1 MSKKEDL
8 VGFKVHSLEYQTKIT
23 KKFANRKPWQA
34 PNPKEIK
41 SYIPGTILKISVK
54 VGKKLKEGDPILV
67 LEAMK
72 MRNQITMPFDGKIK
86 EICVK
91 EGDRIPKNELMI
103 VVE

>member
-8 VGFKVHSLEYQTKIT
+8 VGFKVHSLEYQTRIT

-34 PNPKEIK
+34 PNANEIK
-41 SYIPGTILKISVK
+41 SYIPGTIIEINAK

-91 EGDRIPKNELMI
+91 EGDRIPKNELMV